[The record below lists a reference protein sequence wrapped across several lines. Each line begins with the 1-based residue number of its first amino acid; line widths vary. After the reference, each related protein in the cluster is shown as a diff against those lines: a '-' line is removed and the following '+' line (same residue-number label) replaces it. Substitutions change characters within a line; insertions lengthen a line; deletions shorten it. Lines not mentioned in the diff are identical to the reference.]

1 MDCTGYSTNASPF
14 FSWIFINKLLLMHSC
29 CLSGYVDEIKRL
41 LFSIDKSQMHTMSTK
56 YGDLV
61 PPPLNTQ
68 FLDRLSKEEA
78 VKRNNQKQEG
88 ENNPFSIR
96 YILINIED
104 SKWENNGLKYHP
116 PQRAILILF
125 FCLTIKHKTWACFVS
140 KILEQ
145 NFKILIHTFVGPY

>member
-1 MDCTGYSTNASPF
+1 
-14 FSWIFINKLLLMHSC
+14 MHSC

-78 VKRNNQKQEG
+78 VKRNNHKQKREK
-88 ENNPFSIR
+88 IT
-96 YILINIED
+96 
-104 SKWENNGLKYHP
+104 
-116 PQRAILILF
+116 LF
-125 FCLTIKHKTWACFVS
+125 PSGT
-140 KILEQ
+140 
-145 NFKILIHTFVGPY
+145 Y